1 MRKLIFLA
9 ILPLLCSALIPVDDK
24 DPKVLTSALTPRDFS
39 SLVTLEEQYK
49 KLDIPGVISYDAYAK
64 ACEGYN
70 KIPHIRRHILT
81 LIDFTKPSNQPR
93 LAVIDMERNTV
104 LYTSLVAHGR
114 NSGEMYAT
122 AFSNRNG
129 SYQSSL
135 GFYLT
140 GSTYTGSNGYSL
152 KLIGLEKGF
161 NDRAL
166 ERAIVIH
173 GANYCDPSVV
183 SRGARL
189 GRSLGC
195 PALPLQVSRP
205 IIDAIKDGSVL
216 FIYASDKN
224 YLAGSPLIG
233 QHEDPTT

>member
-1 MRKLIFLA
+1 MRKIFLLA
-9 ILPLLCSALIPVDDK
+9 VIPLLCSALSPSTDE
-24 DPKVLTSALTPRDFS
+24 DPK
-39 SLVTLEEQYK
+39 SLSTADRSEPSPMLSLEELYRQ
-49 KLDIPGVISYDAYAK
+49 LDIEEVICFDAFERAYK
-64 ACEGYN
+64 GYH
-70 KIPHIRRHILT
+70 KIPQIHRDILT
-81 LIDFTKPSNQPR
+81 LIDFSKPSNRPR
-93 LAVIDMERNTV
+93 LAVVDMDKWQV

-122 AFSNRNG
+122 DFSNVSG
-129 SYQSSL
+129 SYKSSL

-140 GSTYTGSNGYSL
+140 GSTYSGSNGYSL
-152 KLIGLEKGF
+152 KLIGLEKGY

-195 PALPLQVSRP
+195 PALPPQLSRP
-205 IIDAIKDGSVL
+205 IINAIKDGSVL
-216 FIYASDKN
+216 FIYASDRD

-233 QHEDPTT
+233 DKSEPIG